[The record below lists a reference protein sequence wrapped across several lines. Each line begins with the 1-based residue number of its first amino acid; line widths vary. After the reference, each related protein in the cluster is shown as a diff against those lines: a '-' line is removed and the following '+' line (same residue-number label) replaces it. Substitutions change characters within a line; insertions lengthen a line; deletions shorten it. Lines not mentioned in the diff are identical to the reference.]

1 MQPPPAA
8 AARSGEDR
16 PSATHEFDVATAV
29 TALGDGRY
37 RGDIHPGWDI
47 GGNAN
52 GGYVLAVVARAMRD
66 SSGKPDPVTLTA
78 HYLAPGPPGPLE
90 ISTAVVK
97 TGKRFSTVTAGVVKD
112 GRPMLQVI
120 GAFGDQSRGLDETL
134 HRAGSPPDLPPLAAC
149 VPRPHSNGTV
159 DIPMMDRIDVRLHPD
174 DGRYQEGK
182 KTGRGEVRGWFS
194 FADGRPIDTLSL
206 LFAADAFPPA
216 VFNLDLPPGWVPTV
230 ELTVHVRG
238 VPAPGPL
245 KCRFSTRFVQGDSF
259 EEDGEVW
266 DSAGR
271 LVALSRQLALLART

>member
-1 MQPPPAA
+1 
-8 AARSGEDR
+8 
-16 PSATHEFDVATAV
+16 
-29 TALGDGRY
+29 
-37 RGDIHPGWDI
+37 
-47 GGNAN
+47 
-52 GGYVLAVVARAMRD
+52 
-66 SSGKPDPVTLTA
+66 
-78 HYLAPGPPGPLE
+78 
-90 ISTAVVK
+90 
-97 TGKRFSTVTAGVVKD
+97 
-112 GRPMLQVI
+112 MLQVI

-245 KCRFSTRFVQGDSF
+245 KCRFSTRFVRRAKITIGQPRC
-259 EEDGEVW
+259 
-266 DSAGR
+266 SAISRRCPSGLTATGWPTASSIGR
-271 LVALSRQLALLART
+271 SLIESEYA

>member
-1 MQPPPAA
+1 MPEPGLPSFAA
-8 AARSGEDR
+8 DTGVTAAEPGRW
-16 PSATHEFDVATAV
+16 SATVHE
-29 TALGDGRY
+29 
-37 RGDIHPGWDI
+37 GWDI
-47 GGNAN
+47 AGNAN
-52 GGYVLAVVARAMRD
+52 GGYLLAIAARAMAGAADR
-66 SSGKPDPVTLTA
+66 PDPVTLTA

-90 ISTAVVK
+90 ISTTVVK

-134 HRAGSPPDLPPLAAC
+134 HRAGSPPDLPPLAEC